1 MRNKTQLDIFDRWIT
16 EFKPLLFKVV
26 RAYAFTHEDQN
37 DLFQE
42 VSIQIWRSI
51 PNFKERSKV
60 STWLYRIALNV
71 ALNWT
76 RNNRKHTDGKQNI
89 ESVTHILEQVNE
101 PVDER
106 LDWLYKEIEKLD
118 KVDRSITLLM
128 LDGFSYKE
136 MAEILGIS
144 ESNIGVK
151 IHRIK
156 KHLTKQSEIEEHHEI

>member
-1 MRNKTQLDIFDRWIT
+1 MENKIQLDIFDRWIA
-16 EFKPLLFKVV
+16 EYKPLLFKVV
-26 RAYAFTHEDQN
+26 RAYAFNHEDQN

-60 STWLYRIALNV
+60 SNWLYRIALNV

-76 RNNRKHTDGKQNI
+76 RKNRKHTVGKQDI
-89 ESVTHILEQVNE
+89 ESVNHILEQANE

-106 LDWLYKEIEKLD
+106 LEWLYREIEKLD
-118 KVDRSITLLM
+118 KIDRSITLLM

-136 MAEILGIS
+136 MSEILGIS

-156 KHLTKQSEIEEHHEI
+156 KQLTKQSEKKEHHAI

>member
-1 MRNKTQLDIFDRWIT
+1 MRKKEQLHIFDRWIK
-16 EFKPLLFKVV
+16 EYKPLLFKIV
-26 RAYAFTHEDQN
+26 RAYASNHEDQN

-51 PNFKERSKV
+51 PNFKEKSKV

-71 ALNWT
+71 ALNW
-76 RNNRKHTDGKQNI
+76 NRKNKKHNDAKKSLENI
-89 ESVTHILEQVNE
+89 DRILEQKE
-101 PVDER
+101 EEIDER
-106 LDWLYKEIEKLD
+106 LEWLYSEIGKLD

-136 MAEILGIS
+136 MADILGIS

-151 IHRIK
+151 IYRIK
-156 KHLTKQSEIEEHHEI
+156 KHLTIQSEKMEHHAI

>member
-1 MRNKTQLDIFDRWIT
+1 MRNKKQLDVFDSWIA

-26 RAYAFTHEDQN
+26 RAYAFNQEDQN

-51 PNFKERSKV
+51 PNFKEKSKV

-89 ESVTHILEQVNE
+89 ETVKHILEQVNE

-106 LDWLYKEIEKLD
+106 LDWLYKEIEKLN

-128 LDGFSYKE
+128 LDGFSYRE
-136 MAEILGIS
+136 MSEILGIS

-151 IHRIK
+151 IHRVK
-156 KHLTKQSEIEEHHEI
+156 KHLTKQSETEEHHAI

>member
-1 MRNKTQLDIFDRWIT
+1 MENKIQLDIFDRWIA
-16 EFKPLLFKVV
+16 EYKPLLFKVV
-26 RAYAFTHEDQN
+26 RTYAFNHEDQN

-76 RNNRKHTDGKQNI
+76 RKNRKHTVGKQDI
-89 ESVTHILEQVNE
+89 ESVKHILEQANE

-106 LDWLYKEIEKLD
+106 LDWLYREIEKLD
-118 KVDRSITLLM
+118 KIDRSITLLM

-136 MAEILGIS
+136 MSEILGIS

-156 KHLTKQSEIEEHHEI
+156 KQLTKQSEKKEHHAI

>member
-1 MRNKTQLDIFDRWIT
+1 M
-16 EFKPLLFKVV
+16 V
-26 RAYAFTHEDQN
+26 RAYAFTYEDQN

-42 VSIQIWRSI
+42 ISIQIWRSI

-76 RNNRKHTDGKQNI
+76 RKNKKHTDGKQNI
-89 ESVTHILEQVNE
+89 ESVKHILEHAKE

-106 LDWLYKEIEKLD
+106 LDWLYREIEKLD

-156 KHLTKQSEIEEHHEI
+156 KHLTNQSKTEERHAI

>member
-1 MRNKTQLDIFDRWIT
+1 MINKTQLDIFDRWII

-26 RAYAFTHEDQN
+26 RAYAFTYEDQN

-42 VSIQIWRSI
+42 ISIQIWRSI

-76 RNNRKHTDGKQNI
+76 RKNKKYTDGKQNI
-89 ESVTHILEQVNE
+89 ESVKHILEHAKE

-106 LDWLYKEIEKLD
+106 LDWLYREIEKLD

-156 KHLTKQSEIEEHHEI
+156 KHLTNQSKTEERHAI